1 MEVPKRK
8 PKTQTERGMG
18 EQLANLELRAELDPY
33 LENNPVARLGY
44 DVLMRGYVP
53 GEGPSGKMYSLVGDN
68 KDMYDLYGFFQPKG
82 DPSKDPYIKSLVE
95 DLKKQGVEFDP
106 DAGSF
111 VYYQQTDRDNYKT
124 GGLETLMHELA
135 HVGFKFMVDQGLP
148 ITKETELEKYI
159 NSLEE
164 PLVDLMEARTRRRF
178 DRPMDDDMFE
188 AKDKTFISKKFD
200 RGTGPLDE
208 RQGQDYRLERNKLP
222 DLLSRFDVAANTAM
236 QQRGMPPQAVRRPVK
251 APEPKEP
258 TFAEKLA
265 GLFGG

>member
-1 MEVPKRK
+1 MAVPKRK
-8 PKTQTERGMG
+8 PDSKTPQKMG

-68 KDMYDLYGFFQPKG
+68 KDMYNLYGFFQPKG
-82 DPSKDPYIKSLVE
+82 DPSKDPSIKSIVG

-111 VYYQQTDRDNYKT
+111 VYYQQTDKDNYKT

-135 HVGFKFMVDQGLP
+135 HVGFKYMADQGVP
-148 ITKETELEKYI
+148 ITKQTQLELFT

-164 PLVDLMEARTRRRF
+164 PLVDLMEAKTRRRF
-178 DRPMDDDMFE
+178 DRPMDDDMFK
-188 AKDKTFISKKFD
+188 AKDDTFISKKFD
-200 RGTGPLDE
+200 RGVGPLDE
-208 RQGQDYRLERNKLP
+208 RQGQDYSFEKNTLP
-222 DLLSRFDVAANTAM
+222 DVLSRFEVAANTAM
-236 QQRGMPPQAVRRPVK
+236 QQRGMPPQAVRRLVK

-258 TFAEKLA
+258 TFAEKLM